1 MTKKMIVNIYLTLD
15 FPKQNSIFANSYIKV
30 TGGCLGGLNPV
41 QISIQALTIIGSPL
55 ILVVTVFTVTQRYII
70 SLSVICCLHCVIL
83 HLVII
88 IANKL
93 IFSTQISII
102 FSYTT

>member
-1 MTKKMIVNIYLTLD
+1 MIVNIYLTLD

-41 QISIQALTIIGSPL
+41 QISIQALAIIATPL

-70 SLSVICCLHCVIL
+70 SLSVM
-83 HLVII
+83 II
-88 IANKL
+88 KG
-93 IFSTQISII
+93 II
-102 FSYTT
+102 KNWTSMGIIYTFPVLYL